1 MSNRGPLIK
10 GSAQTH
16 PHNPRFVTNM
26 STDNDH
32 VFLCPVGSLFV
43 TTLVMV
49 QPWCTPACQEE
60 GVGGGVGGG
69 KTWTCCR
76 GQCSHR
82 TTHTRIQHT
91 KTWTRLMAQWH
102 TMRRATCEG
111 KILFKKKNTQKLKI
125 TYFDSFGER
134 SLFWVKN
141 TFCFDE
147 NTLTHKRTQLANYA
161 PIIHTF
167 LVQYSPPN

>member
-1 MSNRGPLIK
+1 MTTCSCVSLVRCLSPPLLWF
-10 GSAQTH
+10 
-16 PHNPRFVTNM
+16 NPGAP
-26 STDNDH
+26 S
-32 VFLCPVGSLFV
+32 PVKRRV
-43 TTLVMV
+43 
-49 QPWCTPACQEE
+49 W
-60 GVGGGVGGG
+60 GVGGG

-82 TTHTRIQHT
+82 TTHTHT

-102 TMRRATCEG
+102 TMRRAACEG

-134 SLFWVKN
+134 SLFWVKKN

-147 NTLTHKRTQLANYA
+147 NTLAHKRTQLANYA